1 MLTVIISAIIG
12 LITGWASYHEW
23 NLGWAIGNGFVMAV
37 ATQLLV
43 GLFIRKKVTKI
54 NEKIQNVMV
63 EAQNKINRMAQG
75 FQRRPLGSIKE
86 MQKMLEKEQNESVKK
101 ALEVSNEMNKFYKW
115 NFLLERQINT
125 MRMLLHFQLRE
136 LEEVDKLM
144 PRCLMMDPRAVAIK
158 IIRMYKKGNQDF
170 HKVFAK
176 KTKRLKN
183 DDAALLYGL
192 YSWILI
198 KEGQTDKALNVLIE
212 AKKKTSNET
221 IIQNWEHL
229 ANGRIKQFS
238 NAGLGDMWYSL
249 YLEDAKIKPQKM
261 RRAF

>member
-12 LITGWASYHEW
+12 LITGWASYYEW
-23 NLGWAIGNGFVMAV
+23 NLSWAIANGFVMAI
-37 ATQLLV
+37 AAQLLI
-43 GLFIRKKVTKI
+43 GLFIRRKVNKV
-54 NEKIQNVMV
+54 NEKIQGVMV

-101 ALEVSNEMNKFYKW
+101 ALEASGEMKKFYKW
-115 NFLLERQINT
+115 NFLLERQVNT

-136 LEEVDKLM
+136 TEEVDKLM

-158 IIRMYKKGNQDF
+158 IVRMYKKGNQDF
-170 HKVFAK
+170 HKFFAK
-176 KTKRLKN
+176 KAKRLKD

-192 YSWILI
+192 YSWILV
-198 KEGQTDKALNVLIE
+198 KEGQADKALNVLIE
-212 AKKKTSNET
+212 AKKKTGNET

-238 NAGLGDMWYSL
+238 NGGLGDMWYSL
-249 YLEDAKIKPQKM
+249 YLEEAKIKPQKM

>member
-1 MLTVIISAIIG
+1 
-12 LITGWASYHEW
+12 
-23 NLGWAIGNGFVMAV
+23 
-37 ATQLLV
+37 
-43 GLFIRKKVTKI
+43 
-54 NEKIQNVMV
+54 
-63 EAQNKINRMAQG
+63 
-75 FQRRPLGSIKE
+75 
-86 MQKMLEKEQNESVKK
+86 
-101 ALEVSNEMNKFYKW
+101 
-115 NFLLERQINT
+115 
-125 MRMLLHFQLRE
+125 
-136 LEEVDKLM
+136 
-144 PRCLMMDPRAVAIK
+144 
-158 IIRMYKKGNQDF
+158 MYKKGNQDF

-176 KTKRLKN
+176 KTKRLKD

-192 YSWILI
+192 YSWILV

>member
-12 LITGWASYHEW
+12 LIIGWASYHEW
-23 NLGWAIGNGFVMAV
+23 SMGWAIANGFVMAV
-37 ATQLLV
+37 VTQLLV

-86 MQKMLEKEQNESVKK
+86 MQKMLEKEQNESVRK
-101 ALEVSNEMNKFYKW
+101 ALEVSTEMNKFYKW

-144 PRCLMMDPRAVAIK
+144 SKCLMMDPRAVAIK
-158 IIRMYKKGNQDF
+158 IIRMYKKGNENF

-198 KEGQTDKALNVLIE
+198 KEGQTDKALNALIE
-212 AKKKTSNET
+212 AKKKTSHET

-229 ANGRIKQFS
+229 ANGRVKQFS

>member
-12 LITGWASYHEW
+12 LIIGWASYHEW
-23 NLGWAIGNGFVMAV
+23 SMGWAIANGFVMAV
-37 ATQLLV
+37 VTQLLV

-86 MQKMLEKEQNESVKK
+86 MQKMLEKEQNESVRK
-101 ALEVSNEMNKFYKW
+101 ALEVSTEMNKFYKW

-125 MRMLLHFQLRE
+125 MRMLLYFQLRE

-144 PRCLMMDPRAVAIK
+144 PKCLMMDPRAVAIK
-158 IIRMYKKGNQDF
+158 IIRMYKKGNENF

-192 YSWILI
+192 YSWILV

-221 IIQNWEHL
+221 IVQNWEHL
-229 ANGRIKQFS
+229 ANGRVKQFS

>member
-12 LITGWASYHEW
+12 LIIGWASYHEW
-23 NLGWAIGNGFVMAV
+23 SMGWAIANGFVMAV
-37 ATQLLV
+37 VTQLLV

-86 MQKMLEKEQNESVKK
+86 MQKMLEKEQNESVRK
-101 ALEVSNEMNKFYKW
+101 ALEVSTEMNKFYKW

-144 PRCLMMDPRAVAIK
+144 PKCLMMDPRAVAIK
-158 IIRMYKKGNQDF
+158 IIRMYKKGNENF

-198 KEGQTDKALNVLIE
+198 KDGQTDKALNVLIE
-212 AKKKTSNET
+212 AKKKTSHET

-229 ANGRIKQFS
+229 ANGRVKQFS

>member
-1 MLTVIISAIIG
+1 M
-12 LITGWASYHEW
+12 
-23 NLGWAIGNGFVMAV
+23 GWAIGNGFVMAV
-37 ATQLLV
+37 AAQLLI
-43 GLFIRKKVTKI
+43 GLFIRRKVTKI
-54 NEKIQNVMV
+54 NEKIQGVMV

-86 MQKMLEKEQNESVKK
+86 MQKMLEKEQNESVRK
-101 ALEVSNEMNKFYKW
+101 ALEAAGEMKKFYLW

-125 MRMLLHFQLRE
+125 MRMLLHFQLHE
-136 LEEVDKLM
+136 LQEVDKLM
-144 PRCLMMDPRAVAIK
+144 PKCLMMDPRAVAIK
-158 IIRMYKKGNQDF
+158 MVRMYKKDNQDF
-170 HKVFAK
+170 HKFFAK
-176 KTKRLKN
+176 KAKRLKD

-192 YSWILI
+192 YSWILV
-198 KEGQTDKALNVLIE
+198 KEGQTDKALNILIE

>member
-1 MLTVIISAIIG
+1 MLTIIISAIIG
-12 LITGWASYHEW
+12 LIIGWASYYEW
-23 NLGWAIGNGFVMAV
+23 NIGWAIANGLVIAV
-37 ATQLLV
+37 VSQLLI
-43 GLFIRKKVTKI
+43 GLLVRRKVSKI
-54 NEKIQNVMV
+54 NEKIQGVMV

-86 MQKMLEKEQNESVKK
+86 MHKMLEKEQNDSVKK
-101 ALEVSNEMNKFYKW
+101 ALEVSNEMKKFYPW

-125 MRMLLHFQLRE
+125 MRMLLHFQLHE

-158 IIRMYKKGNQDF
+158 IVRMYKKGNQDL
-170 HKVFAK
+170 HKVFVK
-176 KTKRLKN
+176 KAKRLKG

-192 YSWILI
+192 YSWILV
-198 KEGQTDKALNVLIE
+198 KEGQTDKALNLLIE
-212 AKKKTSNET
+212 AKKKTNHET

-238 NAGLGDMWYSL
+238 NAGMGDMWYSL
-249 YLEDAKIKPQKM
+249 YLEEAKVKPQKM